1 MSVGAGRD
9 ALVSVVQ
16 VHVHAAP
23 GAIVSITDFVQASL
37 HPQPSRTVPAAD
49 PGAPAD
55 NLDKHL
61 HNQIDQLRDRLNS
74 GKPLTALDLLEAM
87 LGSLPPTASELV
99 RFRIK
104 ANIGHCLMRLDR
116 NAQAAAKLFESVAHD
131 PTNPKAIANKVLAFI
146 LVENFE
152 AAVAEARA
160 ELSRSP
166 EHEIVAAYLIQA
178 AAHIP
183 GMSNPISELAPS
195 VRANA
200 DVQLADVV
208 FSRNRRDDA
217 WIAKAQ
223 EACRKHPAVEALALF
238 AAEADVALI
247 SDAGTYQTTR
257 LVSEDVQATLVRA
270 ATRLEG
276 EWQRIRNSEY
286 PDTVEASVVAE
297 IAMVGWHLAQ
307 LPDKAC
313 AVAQA
318 IVEAK
323 ASGEGAIMN
332 AALILAENGRRD
344 VALTALELAP
354 NSPLSRWLRG
364 TSLIADGD
372 WKGGATVFATG
383 DVPDAERTLAD
394 TFVALV
400 PLRDTES
407 VVDEKAFRALIE
419 RARND
424 ARSLVT
430 IARVA
435 RRRGLTD
442 IAHDAF
448 TQARGL
454 IRQDT
459 HLSSRVMVAK
469 YAADTDDHSAVVE
482 LLGAVIPYDKP
493 SDELAWLADAHANE
507 FPKRKRNVEFF
518 AQLSPAARS
527 TPEYAHAEASVLLA
541 IGGRA
546 DEAIPLLQR
555 VRSTSPSDAIAI
567 LQLAQAYQEK
577 QDQAALS
584 ALIASIDAN
593 ALDAQPLHRMG
604 VAQLLREGAR
614 FGDALRLGYAAVR
627 ADPRD
632 ARVALGYV
640 GLIFGDR
647 SEKIIPPVEEVGAD
661 TFVRLEG
668 PHGQKEEFVVDDG
681 ESFWGIEHRPLSH
694 DIVKMVA
701 GKRAGETVVIPKSFG
716 ADETWKVGEVKSK
729 FLHLLHDAME
739 HFETRFRGFD
749 GLTKVTLKGED
760 ITPVLEAVRSRA
772 EATRE
777 TAKLYTDKTLPLEW
791 VARMCGGDV
800 ISFAS
805 YIRSLGFPIFTC
817 VGTHAERAA
826 GLELADARH
835 GRGAVLDTYT
845 AAVAARIGILPFL
858 KQYFG
863 TLYVSRSAIDVL
875 DRMIAKAR
883 AELGQDSMSISWQ
896 SGEYVRQIA
905 TDADL
910 QTDIDWLTD
919 LRTKLLADTTVED
932 VLLPNDLSPDA
943 VSIVRKIGAGA
954 FHPIYISKQRDAVLL
969 SDDAIYRKIASD
981 IVGVPAIWLQPVLLQ
996 AARSKVLGIQQYQ
1009 KALVGLAAHRHGHVS
1024 VASASLQLAYDSDL
1038 DGTLGEF
1045 ATLAGSLGGPMADL
1059 RSHCDVALGVL
1070 NTLWNGNV
1078 ADSLK
1083 RGKATSILLGALIR
1097 ARPKDYAFAVGF
1109 LAAALERAPDFI
1121 EYVTAWV
1128 EGHFLDM
1135 DASTKAF
1142 LFWKDVFRRDRAFR
1156 YLLVNPYRRP
1166 E

>member
-1 MSVGAGRD
+1 
-9 ALVSVVQ
+9 
-16 VHVHAAP
+16 
-23 GAIVSITDFVQASL
+23 
-37 HPQPSRTVPAAD
+37 
-49 PGAPAD
+49 
-55 NLDKHL
+55 
-61 HNQIDQLRDRLNS
+61 
-74 GKPLTALDLLEAM
+74 
-87 LGSLPPTASELV
+87 
-99 RFRIK
+99 
-104 ANIGHCLMRLDR
+104 MRLER

-131 PTNPKAIANKVLAFI
+131 PTNPKAVANKVLAFLLI
-146 LVENFE
+146 ENFE
-152 AAVAEARA
+152 EAVAEARA
-160 ELSRSP
+160 ELSRRP
-166 EHEIVAAYLIQA
+166 EHEIVAAYMIQA

-195 VRANA
+195 VRGNA

-223 EACRKHPAVEALALF
+223 EACRQHPAVEALSLF
-238 AAEADVALI
+238 AAEADIAEI
-247 SDAGTYQTTR
+247 SDAGSYQSTR
-257 LVSEDVQATLVRA
+257 LVSEDVQDTLVRA
-270 ATRLEG
+270 ATRLDA
-276 EWQRIRNSEY
+276 EWQRIRSSEC
-286 PDTVEASVVAE
+286 PDTLEASGVAE
-297 IAMVGWHLAQ
+297 IAMIGWHLAQ
-307 LPDKAC
+307 LPDEAC
-313 AVAQA
+313 ALAEA
-318 IVEAK
+318 IVAAK
-323 ASGEGAIMN
+323 ASSESAIMN
-332 AALILAENGRRD
+332 AALILAESGRRE
-344 VALTALELAP
+344 VALKALERAPNTALA
-354 NSPLSRWLRG
+354 RWLRG

-372 WKGGATVFATG
+372 WKGGVALFATG
-383 DVPDAERTLAD
+383 DVPDAERTLAE
-394 TFVALV
+394 TFIALV
-400 PLRDTES
+400 PLRDAGS
-407 VVDEKAFRALIE
+407 VVDESAFRTLIK
-419 RARND
+419 RASND

-442 IAHDAF
+442 IAQEAF
-448 TQARGL
+448 AQAL
-454 IRQDT
+454 NLVCPDT
-459 HLSSRVMVAK
+459 HLSSRIMVAK
-469 YAADTDDHSAVVE
+469 YAADTDDHSTVIE
-482 LLGAVIPYDKP
+482 LLGAVIPFDKP

-507 FPKRKRNVEFF
+507 FPKRQRNVEFF
-518 AQLSPAARS
+518 EQLSPATRT

-546 DEAIPLLQR
+546 DGAIPILQR
-555 VRSTSPSDAIAI
+555 VRSACPADGIAI
-567 LQLAQAYQEK
+567 LQLARAFQEK
-577 QDQAALS
+577 HDQAALS
-584 ALIASIDAN
+584 ALISSVDVN
-593 ALDAQPLHRMG
+593 GLEAQPLHQMG

-614 FGDALRLGYAAVR
+614 FEDALRLGYAAVR

-694 DIVKMVA
+694 DMVKMVA
-701 GKRAGETVVIPKSFG
+701 GKRAGETVVVPKSFG

-729 FLHLLHDAME
+729 FLHVLHDAME

-772 EATRE
+772 EATQE
-777 TAKLYTDKTLPLEW
+777 NAKLYTDKVLPLEW

-805 YIRSLGFPIFTC
+805 YIRSLGFSIFTC
-817 VGTHAERAA
+817 VGTHEEREAGLERAA
-826 GLELADARH
+826 AH
-835 GRGAVLDTYT
+835 QGRGAVLDTYT
-845 AAVAARIGILPFL
+845 AVVATGIGILPFL
-858 KQYFG
+858 KEYFG
-863 TLYVSRSAIDVL
+863 TLYLSRSAIDVL

-883 AELGQDSMSISWQ
+883 AELGQDTMSISWQ
-896 SGEYVRQIA
+896 NGEYVRRTA

-910 QTDIDWLTD
+910 QADIDWLTD
-919 LRTKLLADTTVED
+919 LRTKLLANMTVED
-932 VLLPNDLSPDA
+932 VVLPNDLSAEA

-954 FHPIYISKQRDAVLL
+954 FHPIYIGKQRDAVLL

-981 IVGVPAIWLQPVLLQ
+981 IVGVPGIWLQPVLLQ
-996 AARSKVLGIQQYQ
+996 AARSKIFGFQEYQ

-1024 VASASLQLAYDSDL
+1024 VASGSLQLAYDSDV

-1059 RSHCDVALGVL
+1059 RSHCDVALGAL
-1070 NTLWNGNV
+1070 NTLWNGDL

-1083 RGKATSILLGALIR
+1083 RGKATSILLAALIR
-1097 ARPKDYAFAVGF
+1097 ARPKDYAFAIGF
-1109 LAAALERAPDFI
+1109 LAAALERAPGFI

-1135 DASTKAF
+1135 DACTKAF
-1142 LFWKDVFRRDRAFR
+1142 LFWKDVFRRERAFR
-1156 YLLVNPYRRP
+1156 YLLLKPYRRP